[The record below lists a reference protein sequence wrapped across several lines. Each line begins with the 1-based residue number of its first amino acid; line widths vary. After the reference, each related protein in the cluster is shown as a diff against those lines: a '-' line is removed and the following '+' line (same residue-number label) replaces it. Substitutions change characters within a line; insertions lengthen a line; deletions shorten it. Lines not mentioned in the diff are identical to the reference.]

1 MYTVVDQLPNI
12 FVTCA
17 DGFFGTPFIRF
28 SVLHRI
34 SNFLSFIDLYV
45 VEPCSAVSQVHL
57 VNFSRA
63 SNYVRGECLAL
74 AVNICLFVRL
84 SNVCIVT
91 KQNSLSLLIPYDT
104 AMLQSAAAILLLP
117 ALVDVNTSRWY

>member
-34 SNFLSFIDLYV
+34 SNFLSFIDFYV
-45 VEPCSAVSQVHL
+45 VEPCSAVSSYFCRYTELIFHVHL
-57 VNFSRA
+57 TVLEA
-63 SNYVRGECLAL
+63 SAW
-74 AVNICLFVRL
+74 
-84 SNVCIVT
+84 
-91 KQNSLSLLIPYDT
+91 
-104 AMLQSAAAILLLP
+104 LLLSISVC
-117 ALVDVNTSRWY
+117 ACFKCVHCDKTKFFKS